1 MRKKNLFGFKQL
13 VFGIEYARLVHRS
26 YYNLEPTP
34 NWYQLIENNYYT
46 FNGMRIGSHSGT
58 DSDDFILYGGILK
71 KSTSFIFAI
80 NYERHGVNYKFPPE
94 VKIESRFNF
103 THQINKLFLQVSYEN
118 EYFEHYGFV
127 DSNINVW
134 NETFNT
140 GSIQRTITVLFTVE
154 YRIN

>member
-1 MRKKNLFGFKQL
+1 
-13 VFGIEYARLVHRS
+13 
-26 YYNLEPTP
+26 
-34 NWYQLIENNYYT
+34 
-46 FNGMRIGSHSGT
+46 MRIGSHSGT

-71 KSTSFIFAI
+71 KAPALFLQLITK
-80 NYERHGVNYKFPPE
+80 RHGVNYKFPPE